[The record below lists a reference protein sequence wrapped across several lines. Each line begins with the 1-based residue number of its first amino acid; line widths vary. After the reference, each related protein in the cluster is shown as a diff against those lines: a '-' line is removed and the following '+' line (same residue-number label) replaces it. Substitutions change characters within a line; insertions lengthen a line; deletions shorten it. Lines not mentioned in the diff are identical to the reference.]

1 MIDPQALAQLFI
13 EKHPMDAA
21 KVLETLAP
29 TRTSEF
35 LLTVQDSAIV
45 RIVNHLAADYAA
57 LCILSLPM
65 DKKLSMFN
73 QLDTQ
78 AAVDIF
84 RYLTSKEKLSLLN
97 QLPLRKRLAI
107 QTLNKYNQ
115 NSVGAWMS
123 TDYIAV
129 REDTTIEEV
138 IELIQGSELSN
149 HDYLFVVNAKRQFIS
164 VVNTSQLLKAGLKAH
179 ISVVRKT
186 SDAWLPARATIQE
199 VAEHQA
205 WKYFTLLPVIEHDK
219 RLVGALSYHDLT
231 TALHKSHIE
240 FTASTTGLG
249 EEALN
254 LFLAVFR
261 NYIQILYD
269 FFAILVRKT

>member
-1 MIDPQALAQLFI
+1 MIEPQALAQLFI
-13 EKHPMDAA
+13 EKHPSDAA
-21 KVLETLAP
+21 KVLETLSP
-29 TRTSEF
+29 SRTSEF
-35 LLTVQDSAIV
+35 LLTLQDIAIA

-57 LCILSLPM
+57 LCIPSLPM
-65 DKKLSMFN
+65 DKKLGVFN
-73 QLDTQ
+73 HLDTQ
-78 AAVDIF
+78 TAVDIF
-84 RYLTSKEKLSLLN
+84 RYLTSKEKLRLLN

-107 QTLNKYNQ
+107 QTLNKYTQ

-123 TDYIAV
+123 TDYISV
-129 REDTTIEEV
+129 REDITIEEV

-149 HDYLFVVNAKRQFIS
+149 HDYVFVVNAKRQFIS

-179 ISVVRKT
+179 ISAVRKT
-186 SDAWLPARATIQE
+186 TDFWLPARATIQE

-205 WKYFTLLPVIEHDK
+205 WKYFTLLPVVEHDK
-219 RLVGALSYHDLT
+219 RLVGALSYKDLT
-231 TALHKSHIE
+231 AALNKSHIE
-240 FTASTTGLG
+240 FTASTAGLG

-269 FFAILVRKT
+269 FFAILMRKT